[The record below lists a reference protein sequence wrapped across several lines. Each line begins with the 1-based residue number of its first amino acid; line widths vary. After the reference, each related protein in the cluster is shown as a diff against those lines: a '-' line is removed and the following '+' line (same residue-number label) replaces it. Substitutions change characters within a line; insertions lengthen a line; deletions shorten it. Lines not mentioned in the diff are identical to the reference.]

1 MKIRQPTFG
10 RALTI
15 IIGTMLLWAASAN
28 SVFAYNYG
36 DRVQCTVNLNVRATA
51 STSGTLITTETSG
64 SKGTIESGT
73 SQSANGYT
81 WWYITWDNSYT
92 GWSVDSLQ
100 LVPVPP
106 TATTVAATL
115 VTSTGATLN
124 STVNPN
130 GLSTTIYFQYGL
142 TTGYGSST
150 TSGSIGT
157 SSGNYGTAITGLS
170 PNTTYHFR
178 IVATSTG
185 GTTDGSDLT
194 FTTPPNATPPTAT
207 TVAATLITT
216 TGATLNS
223 TVNANGLSTTI
234 YFQYGLTTSYGS
246 TTISGNIGTTSGN
259 YALAITG
266 LSPNTTYHFRIVATS
281 SGGTTD
287 GNDLTFATSG
297 TGSPTVQSLDATSVT
312 TSSAQLNGSVNPNGL
327 STTAHF
333 EYGLTAAYGSSTAS
347 GNFGTTSQNIGYT
360 ISGLIP
366 NTTYHFR
373 LDASNTSG
381 PSYGVDKTFTTLP
394 PPPRLKMPGFPA
406 QAAWDC
412 ASARLR
418 AFPGTSCSSC
428 PKGPR

>member
-1 MKIRQPTFG
+1 MKEYHMKIRQPTFG

-194 FTTPPNATPPTAT
+194 FTTSGNPPTAT
-207 TVAATLITT
+207 TVAATLVTS

-223 TVNANGLSTTI
+223 TVNPNGLSTTI
-234 YFQYGLTTSYGS
+234 YFQYGLT
-246 TTISGNIGTTSGN
+246 N
-259 YALAITG
+259 
-266 LSPNTTYHFRIVATS
+266 
-281 SGGTTD
+281 
-287 GNDLTFATSG
+287 
-297 TGSPTVQSLDATSVT
+297 
-312 TSSAQLNGSVNPNGL
+312 
-327 STTAHF
+327 
-333 EYGLTAAYGSSTAS
+333 
-347 GNFGTTSQNIGYT
+347 
-360 ISGLIP
+360 
-366 NTTYHFR
+366 
-373 LDASNTSG
+373 
-381 PSYGVDKTFTTLP
+381 
-394 PPPRLKMPGFPA
+394 
-406 QAAWDC
+406 
-412 ASARLR
+412 RLR
-418 AFPGTSCSSC
+418 
-428 PKGPR
+428 